1 MKFFF
6 NILLSL
12 YFFISSCNGQKL
24 NDNKITT
31 PVTSNKKAIP
41 QLKKM
46 DTIYK
51 QQHDALVLSLVMDS
65 TSSVVTWKTIL
76 SSAMG
81 NEIVLDT
88 STIEKSAAWKA
99 QENVGESPVGLYNIA
114 SSYLKGE
121 HLYIIYNR
129 FGEVFV
135 KKYTLLEND
144 KFSVQNKEITEY
156 LTSGGFGSM
165 VNTAQFKKVN
175 DDLYFLITAGQSF
188 TGSKTNLYKINT
200 TLFTI
205 KKIKFAESIQRI
217 KTFTISESAKL
228 THNQIKTKVDYY
240 NGLTTSQKKENEL
253 LAPTTKEL
261 KDFEVLKEY
270 VNSTNPYHLKTMSS
284 QQDLYE
290 QQETDLSNLGFSNF
304 PLFTDDEKN
313 IKNDDLNK
321 FVGYVTELFKKE
333 DTKKEIRNVKMLN
346 YIFSKEQDN
355 KIYFFFENQ
364 AVMEIIRYDNY
375 TSEWLISRYAEK
387 EIDTSKQKGEPIR

>member
-1 MKFFF
+1 MRFFF

-12 YFFISSCNGQKL
+12 CFFISSCNGQKL

-31 PVTSNKKAIP
+31 PVNSSKKAISP
-41 QLKKM
+41 LKKM

-65 TSSVVTWKTIL
+65 TSSIVTWKTIL
-76 SSAMG
+76 TKESG

-88 STIEKSAAWKA
+88 NTIEKSAAWKV
-99 QENVGESPVGLYNIA
+99 QENIGESPIGLYNIA
-114 SSYLKGE
+114 SSYLKGA
-121 HLYIIYNR
+121 HLYIINNS

-144 KFSVQNKEITEY
+144 KFSVQNKGITEY

-165 VNTAQFKKVN
+165 VNTAQFKNVN

-200 TLFTI
+200 TSFTI

-228 THNQIKTKVDYY
+228 TYNQIKIKVDYY

-253 LAPTTKEL
+253 LAPTPKEL

-270 VNSTNPYHLKTMSS
+270 INSTNLYHLKTMSS

-321 FVGYVTELFKKE
+321 FVGYITELFKKE
-333 DTKKEIRNVKMLN
+333 DSKKEIRNIKMLN

-387 EIDTSKQKGEPIR
+387 EIDTSKQKVEPTR

>member
-12 YFFISSCNGQKL
+12 YFFISSCNSQKL

-31 PVTSNKKAIP
+31 PVNSNKKAIP
-41 QLKKM
+41 HLKKM

-51 QQHDALVLSLVMDS
+51 QQHDASLLSLVMDS

-76 SSAMG
+76 TTASG

-88 STIEKSAAWKA
+88 NTIEKSIAWKT
-99 QENVGESPVGLYNIA
+99 QENIGESPVGLYNIA

-165 VNTAQFKKVN
+165 VNTAQFKTVN

-200 TLFTI
+200 TSFTI
-205 KKIKFAESIQRI
+205 KKIKFAESVQRI

-228 THNQIKTKVDYY
+228 TYNQIKTKVDYY
-240 NGLTTSQKKENEL
+240 NGLTTTQKKENEL
-253 LAPTTKEL
+253 LAPTPKEL

-270 VNSTNPYHLKTMSS
+270 VNSANPYHLKTMSS

-290 QQETDLSNLGFSNF
+290 QQEADLTNLGFSNF
-304 PLFTDDEKN
+304 SLFTDDEKN

-387 EIDTSKQKGEPIR
+387 EIDTSKQKVEPIR